1 MNYGRLAG
9 AAVAAAVVDLIYGF
23 VVYGML
29 LRSEFSR
36 YPAIYR
42 PPEDMSYMGYLTLG
56 ILIGTFTATYIY
68 AKGYEGGAGASEGA
82 RFGACVGVFVGGYIG
97 LVNYAVMNVG
107 RKVVVGVAAAGFFEW
122 ILLGVVIGLIYK
134 PAAVAAPRKAAGV

>member
-9 AAVAAAVVDLIYGF
+9 AAVAAFVVDVIYGF

-29 LRSEFSR
+29 LQGQISQ

-42 PPEDMSYMGYLTLG
+42 PPEDMSYMPYLMLG

-68 AKGYEGGAGASEGA
+68 AKGYEGGPGAIEGA

-97 LVNYAVMNVG
+97 LVNYAVMNLGG
-107 RKVVVGVAAAGFFEW
+107 RITLSVGVAGFVEW
-122 ILLGVVIGLIYK
+122 VILGIVIGLVYK
-134 PAAVAAPRKAAGV
+134 PSAVPVQRRAAGV

>member
-9 AAVAAAVVDLIYGF
+9 AAVAAAVVDMIYGF

-29 LRSEFSR
+29 LQGEFNR
-36 YPAIYR
+36 YRALYR
-42 PPEDMSYMGYLTLG
+42 PPEDMSYMGYLMLG

-68 AKGYEGGAGASEGA
+68 AKGYEGGAGVAEGA
-82 RFGACVGVFVGGYIG
+82 RFGACLGVFVGGYIA

-107 RKVVVGVAAAGFFEW
+107 RKITLSVGAAGFVEW
-122 ILLGVVIGLIYK
+122 VLLGVVIGLVYK
-134 PAAVAAPRKAAGV
+134 PSPAAAPRRAAGV

>member
-9 AAVAAAVVDLIYGF
+9 AAVAAFVVDMIYGF

-29 LRSEFSR
+29 LQGEFSR

-42 PPEDMSYMGYLTLG
+42 PPEDMSYLPFLMLA

-68 AKGYEGGAGASEGA
+68 AKGYEGGAGAVEGA
-82 RFGACVGVFVGGYIG
+82 RFGACIGVFVGGYIR
-97 LVNYAVMNVG
+97 LVNYAVMNLARRSRSG
-107 RKVVVGVAAAGFFEW
+107 E
-122 ILLGVVIGLIYK
+122 
-134 PAAVAAPRKAAGV
+134 

>member
-9 AAVAAAVVDLIYGF
+9 AAVAAFVVDMIYGF

-29 LRSEFSR
+29 LQGEFSR

-42 PPEDMSYMGYLTLG
+42 PPEDMSYLPFLMLA

-68 AKGYEGGAGASEGA
+68 AKGYDGGAGAV
-82 RFGACVGVFVGGYIG
+82 RGACFGHCICVFVGGYNG
-97 LVNYAVMNVG
+97 LVNYAVMNLG
-107 RKVVVGVAAAGFFEW
+107 RRITLSVGVAGFVEW
-122 ILLGVVIGLIYK
+122 VLLGIVIGLVYQ
-134 PAAVAAPRKAAGV
+134 PSRGPGQGRPAGV